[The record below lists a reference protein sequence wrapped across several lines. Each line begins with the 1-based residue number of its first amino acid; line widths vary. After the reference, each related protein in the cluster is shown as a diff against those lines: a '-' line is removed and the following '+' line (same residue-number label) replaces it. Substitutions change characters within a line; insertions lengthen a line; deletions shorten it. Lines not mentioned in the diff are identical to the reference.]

1 MIYQNGKIQKIVFV
15 KNDINILNNIYK
27 LQKLKK
33 PMFFFQLFT

>member
-33 PMFFFQLFT
+33 PMFCFQLFT